1 MIVTATIR
9 ALEPDD
15 TGALLTV
22 HLAGDP
28 ELAITTGEHLLEL
41 APLVSALAD
50 GQTDLG
56 ELAQVARELPTVK
69 KLLEAFRI

>member
-28 ELAITTGEHLLEL
+28 ELAITTGEQLLEL
-41 APLVSALAD
+41 VPLVSALAD
-50 GQTDLG
+50 GATDLG
-56 ELAQVARELPTVK
+56 ELAQVAAELPFVK
-69 KLLEAFRI
+69 ALGGLGL